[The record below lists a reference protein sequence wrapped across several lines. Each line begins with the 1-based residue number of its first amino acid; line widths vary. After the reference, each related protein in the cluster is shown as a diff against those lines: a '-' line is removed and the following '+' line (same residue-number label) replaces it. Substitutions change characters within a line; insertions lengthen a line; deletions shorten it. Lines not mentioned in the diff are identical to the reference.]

1 VRAAAQ
7 EVQRMATISSPR
19 QDALER
25 VKANVELEDVLKS
38 NHEQISTEVREFARH
53 EVGLLGRLF
62 PTKMARL
69 FNQQELLNAKTELEF
84 RHRLLQLHVD
94 FQLAT
99 LNEKYETW
107 LKVIKV
113 EFRQQFIAFVT
124 QRQQQLRRE
133 IDERRKDYVRDDK
146 DRWDFYQQ
154 YKELPAGI
162 YYWESIQE
170 ETIQYFDWLNKLMS
184 DFQNIV
190 DEKIKSYLND

>member
-1 VRAAAQ
+1 
-7 EVQRMATISSPR
+7 MNTTTSPR
-19 QDALER
+19 HDALER
-25 VKANVELEDVLKS
+25 VKAHVELEDVLKS
-38 NHEQISTEVREFARH
+38 NHEKVSIEVRDFARR

-62 PTKMARL
+62 PNKMARL
-69 FNQQELLNAKTELEF
+69 FNEQELLNAKTELEF

-133 IDERRKDYVRDDK
+133 VDERRKDYVRDDK
-146 DRWDFYQQ
+146 ERWAFYEEH
-154 YKELPAGI
+154 KDLPAGE
-162 YYWESIQE
+162 YYWQSIQE
-170 ETIQYFDWLNKLMS
+170 ETVNYFDWLNKLMK
-184 DFQNIV
+184 DFQSIV